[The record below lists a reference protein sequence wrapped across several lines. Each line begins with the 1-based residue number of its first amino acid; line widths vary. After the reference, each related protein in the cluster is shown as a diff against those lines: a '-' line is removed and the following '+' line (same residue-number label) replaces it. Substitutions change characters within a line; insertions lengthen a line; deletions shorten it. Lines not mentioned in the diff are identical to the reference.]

1 MPTDAQPFMD
11 FAVHVAPAQGGGT
24 DVAIFGELD
33 LATVDQVEKA
43 LDEAIAAE
51 GRVVID
57 LRACGFVDS
66 RGIATLVKAALRL
79 RDMDRDLVIQGVQER
94 VMRTLVLAGIPSMD
108 HMDIRPED
116 PAEESPAAGSAGN

>member
-1 MPTDAQPFMD
+1 MEAERSARMRADATPFTD
-11 FAVHVAPAQGGGT
+11 FAVHVAPVQGGGT

-33 LATVDQVEKA
+33 LATLDKVEAA

-51 GRVVID
+51 GPVVID

-79 RDMDRDLVIQGVQER
+79 RDLDRDLVIQGVQER
-94 VMRTLVLAGIPSMD
+94 VMRTFELAGITSME
-108 HMDIRPED
+108 HMDIRREDSPEQ
-116 PAEESPAAGSAGN
+116 S